1 MWEAFAGL
9 VQRCN
14 AGQGGPD
21 PFWPRVLELTQR
33 VLFAV
38 EQSAR
43 EGCRKVL
50 VPASAV
56 KQAAAA
62 SPLM

>member
-14 AGQGGPD
+14 AGQGVPD

-38 EQSAR
+38 ERSAR
-43 EGCRKVL
+43 EGCRE
-50 VPASAV
+50 VPLAPV
-56 KQAAAA
+56 KQAAAGA
-62 SPLM
+62 RPLM